1 VNRYPK
7 EKLAYDALSDI
18 STDLQESM
26 EMNRRALE
34 LDPYYG
40 PALNGLG
47 YGFLFLKQFDQAV
60 DAFKRYAAARPGDG
74 NALDSL
80 ADAYFQFGQLDEAI
94 ETYKKGFQIDPDY
107 FGSWLG
113 ISYIF
118 ALKEDYPQSLEAI
131 DNAIGHS
138 VGINKSCAYLWKGFY
153 LFWLGNI
160 KGSLQNIQMAEDL
173 SRALNDEGARAY
185 CDWMRAWLYYDSG
198 DLELSRKYIQS
209 WLAPFVKSSSNWES
223 FFRVGCDFL
232 EGLID
237 LEEGK
242 VESAKS
248 WLEDMD
254 SLAPA
259 IPRLYVWTFREKD
272 MADFETEW
280 LRSAILLYEKPFEEA
295 VVSIQKSAVPEFV
308 PVWSSQDR
316 TKFRYNTPFQRD
328 VLAKACMER
337 GEIDKAIAEYERL
350 ITFDPTKPARLLIHP
365 LYHYRL
371 GKLYEQKGLRDKAK
385 AQYDRFLN
393 LWKDADPG
401 ITEVED
407 AKKRLAG
414 DHGQAATQEPV

>member
-1 VNRYPK
+1 
-7 EKLAYDALSDI
+7 
-18 STDLQESM
+18 
-26 EMNRRALE
+26 
-34 LDPYYG
+34 
-40 PALNGLG
+40 
-47 YGFLFLKQFDQAV
+47 
-60 DAFKRYAAARPGDG
+60 
-74 NALDSL
+74 
-80 ADAYFQFGQLDEAI
+80 
-94 ETYKKGFQIDPDY
+94 
-107 FGSWLG
+107 
-113 ISYIF
+113 
-118 ALKEDYPQSLEAI
+118 
-131 DNAIGHS
+131 
-138 VGINKSCAYLWKGFY
+138 
-153 LFWLGNI
+153 
-160 KGSLQNIQMAEDL
+160 
-173 SRALNDEGARAY
+173 
-185 CDWMRAWLYYDSG
+185 
-198 DLELSRKYIQS
+198 LSRKYIQS

-272 MADFETEW
+272 VADFETEW